1 MRLPLNL
8 IAKPGSLLLSM
19 ATALSWIV
27 VLVSSVAASTIMW
40 LLIRFGIIVFS
51 LGRNLV
57 AADKFL
63 FLSLPGRSCW
73 D

>member
-27 VLVSSVAASTIMW
+27 VLVFFLQKLMMMW
-40 LLIRFGIIVFS
+40 LSIR
-51 LGRNLV
+51 L
-57 AADKFL
+57 
-63 FLSLPGRSCW
+63 
-73 D
+73 